1 MSKIIFI
8 SISLFFYSKSLL
20 AMDFLD
26 CIQDIPIHIKIIEI
40 KDSCF
45 IFDSDKGKIVSVEAS
60 SLLSNTEALEFYK
73 TILIQ
78 FGWDLKSENNNEAI
92 VFIRDNEILK
102 INVNK
107 INNILFSSFLSLKN
121 N

>member
-45 IFDSDKGKIVSVEAS
+45 IFDSDKGKIVSVEAG
-60 SLLSNTEALEFYK
+60 SLVRNMDALEFYK
-73 TILIQ
+73 TILIH
-78 FGWDLKSENNNEAI
+78 FSNYTLNFFE
-92 VFIRDNEILK
+92 IRFYF
-102 INVNK
+102 VV
-107 INNILFSSFLSLKN
+107 
-121 N
+121 

>member
-8 SISLFFYSKSLL
+8 FILLFFYSKSLI

-26 CIQDIPIHIKIIEI
+26 CIQDIPIHIKITEI

-60 SLLSNTEALEFYK
+60 SLLSNIEALEFYK

-78 FGWDLKSENNNEAI
+78 FGWGLKSENNNEAI
-92 VFIRDNEILK
+92 VFMRDNEILK
-102 INVNK
+102 ININK
-107 INNILFSSFLSLKN
+107 INNILFSSFMSLKIN
-121 N
+121 